1 MNHNMEKEL
10 KKMGFHELEMLWE
23 QKMNELFAIKREI
36 DRRSGNDR
44 KPSVDVDYTKY
55 VTK

>member
-1 MNHNMEKEL
+1 MEEDLRKL
-10 KKMGFHELEMLWE
+10 GFHELEVLWE
-23 QKMNELFAIKREI
+23 QKRGELFAIRREL
-36 DRRSGNDR
+36 DRRTGKNV

>member
-1 MNHNMEKEL
+1 MEEEL
-10 KKMGFHELEMLWE
+10 KKMGFHELEVLWE
-23 QKMNELFAIKREI
+23 QKRNELFAIKREI
-36 DRRSGNDR
+36 DRRAGNDR